1 MESHNKKKD
10 VWIVRDGESPYI
22 HIVSANEM
30 QETQSREKEGNRF
43 HEKYITAPSAELQ
56 PCGVGEMA
64 SQGWHANEAELD
76 DAYSAKQAVFV
87 VVSSEVVVN
96 PWIMYFGSKC
106 CRSTSWRAS

>member
-64 SQGWHANEAELD
+64 SDLLFPFPKLTG
-76 DAYSAKQAVFV
+76 
-87 VVSSEVVVN
+87 
-96 PWIMYFGSKC
+96 IMCSRC
-106 CRSTSWRAS
+106 CLSRAIPLPPL